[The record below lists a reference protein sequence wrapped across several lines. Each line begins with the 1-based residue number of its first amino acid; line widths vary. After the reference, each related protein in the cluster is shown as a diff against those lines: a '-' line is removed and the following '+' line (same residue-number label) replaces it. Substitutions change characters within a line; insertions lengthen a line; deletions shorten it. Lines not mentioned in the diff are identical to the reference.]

1 WNEECMVM
9 GDFNEV
15 RCKEDRWG
23 STFHAQGARSFNSFI
38 SNAGL
43 NEVQLEGYSFTW
55 AHPSASKM
63 SKLDRFLVTDGFLS
77 LFPHISAMLVDFGA
91 MPFRLYHSWFS
102 IPGFDQMITSTW
114 NSFTLVDNNGMIRF
128 KKKLQLLKKV
138 IRKWV
143 AEYKSIHLYIIR
155 DVKNKLSDID
165 KLLDK
170 GGVTNDVLLYRMEA
184 MKQLQE
190 LNSSD
195 NCDFVQKAKV
205 RWAIEGDENSKF
217 FHGIINRKH
226 ANLSVKAIMSE
237 GEWVDDPI
245 CVKDEF
251 RNHFADRF
259 NDLGT
264 RHGRINFSFPNRLTI
279 EQVFDLEAS
288 VSNEE
293 ICKAV

>member
-1 WNEECMVM
+1 MVM

-23 STFHAQGARSFNSFI
+23 STFHTQGARLFNSFI

-43 NEVQLEGYSFTW
+43 NKVQLEGYSFTW

-63 SKLDRFLVTDGFLS
+63 SKLDRFLVTDDFVS
-77 LFPHISAMLVDFGA
+77 LFPHISAVCLDRHLSDHRPILLREMRVDFG
-91 MPFRLYHSWFS
+91 
-102 IPGFDQMITSTW
+102 TT
-114 NSFTLVDNNGMIRF
+114 
-128 KKKLQLLKKV
+128 
-138 IRKWV
+138 
-143 AEYKSIHLYIIR
+143 IR
-155 DVKNKLSDID
+155 DVKNKLIDID

-170 GGVTNDVLLYRMEA
+170 GGVTDDDLLSHMEA

-195 NCDFVQKAKV
+195 NYDFVQKVKV

-217 FHGIINRKH
+217 FHGIINRNR
-226 ANLSVKAIMSE
+226 ANLSIKGIMSE
-237 GEWVDDPI
+237 REWVDDPI

-259 NDLGT
+259 NDPGT
-264 RHGRINFSFPNRLTI
+264 RHGRISFSFPNRLTI
-279 EQVFDLEAS
+279 EQVVGILDLMRQSE
-288 VSNEE
+288 
-293 ICKAV
+293 